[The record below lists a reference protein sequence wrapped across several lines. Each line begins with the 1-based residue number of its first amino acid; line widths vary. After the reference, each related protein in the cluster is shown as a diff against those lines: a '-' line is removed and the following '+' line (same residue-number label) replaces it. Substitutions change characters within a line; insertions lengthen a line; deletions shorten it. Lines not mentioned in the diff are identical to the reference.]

1 MTGIGA
7 GNTEAS
13 ETASM
18 KGREKVSTS
27 VKKQRRPGKIMGNSV
42 KDKAES
48 AKEKA
53 RESGKPAAASKIGK
67 TSGSSVKD
75 KAQSAKERARE
86 KAAGIVRDAQ
96 TAAAAEKAAAEKAA
110 ADYAA
115 RAAETIRQSARD
127 TLLKVESSVTAMLAK
142 LLLEDVSAA
151 LADPATLGALVSEA
165 VKGVAGPAEV
175 ALPPTLAKELQA
187 QLAAK
192 GEWTVVTDETLG
204 TGFSVR
210 EQGGRIEHAFTAE
223 AIADEIAKR
232 LRPDLAALLK

>member
-1 MTGIGA
+1 M
-7 GNTEAS
+7 S
-13 ETASM
+13 QDLQSLL
-18 KGREKVSTS
+18 EKINRDGVE
-27 VKKQRRPGKIMGNSV
+27 
-42 KDKAES
+42 KAES
-48 AKEKA
+48 
-53 RESGKPAAASKIGK
+53 RAAAIVS
-67 TSGSSVKD
+67 
-75 KAQSAKERARE
+75 EARE

-175 ALPPTLAKELQA
+175 ALPPTLAKALQA